1 MYRRNG
7 IAVKVG
13 LSPLDNWLVVMA
25 DDSGVLKLKRYPKDQ
40 EQDAAET
47 YNKWV
52 ESLRAGNVVSFR
64 NAQLQ
69 AMRVLLGPL
78 EF

>member
-25 DDSGVLKLKRYPKDQ
+25 DDSGVLKLKRYPKAQ

-52 ESLRAGNVVSFR
+52 ESLRGGNVVSFR

-69 AMRVLLGPL
+69 AMANLLSPL